1 MDDLRTSLRSF
12 AGRSRDASSALAARI
27 DRLPPFIVPS
37 IVFVAA
43 VGVLV
48 SRRPD
53 AFLNPQFYAEDGAL
67 WFARAYNLGAF
78 TSMLVPDAG
87 YLQVLATGTGAI
99 AVLFPVSAAPLVFA
113 LVAAIVEVSPAVFLS
128 TRRASQLISNL
139 APRLMLAFLYLALP
153 NVWTN
158 SVVMTYASWRL
169 GLLAFLLL
177 VTRPNGRWGSLF
189 DGVVVALCGLGS
201 PLMLFMLP
209 VAIVHAV
216 IRPAER
222 SVPFL
227 TAAAFTSVVQLWHL
241 AGSAGARPTLQL
253 GVSIENFCR
262 IFANQYV
269 YSLMWGRSGFSDRV
283 ASWPW
288 LENPAALAVVSAAGL
303 FLLVFAAVRGPYALR
318 LFLLFAGIVLS
329 ATLTSAT
336 VTGPTQWEA
345 LGHPGAGTRYFLYGM
360 LAIVTSLGWLATRG
374 PVAARVIGVATLGL
388 ILVMGVR
395 ADWRHH
401 ALPDHDYRSFARD
414 FENSPSGTVLETP
427 IEPPG
432 WTVMLVK
439 R

>member
-1 MDDLRTSLRSF
+1 MHDPRPSLRSL
-12 AGRSRDASSALAARI
+12 AGRARDASAALAERVG
-27 DRLPPFIVPS
+27 RLPPLVVPS
-37 IVFVAA
+37 IVFVVAI
-43 VGVLV
+43 GVLV

-53 AFLNPQFYAEDGAL
+53 AFLNPQFYAEDGTL
-67 WFARAYNLGAF
+67 WFARAYNLGPF

-99 AVLFPVSAAPLVFA
+99 AVLFPVSVAPLVFA
-113 LVAAIVEVSPAVFLS
+113 LGAAIIEVSPAVFLS
-128 TRRASQLISNL
+128 TRRASQLIPNL
-139 APRLMLAFLYLALP
+139 APRLALAFFYLALP

-177 VTRPNGRWGSLF
+177 VTRPRSRFGSLF
-189 DGVVVALCGLGS
+189 DGVVVALCGLGG
-201 PLMLFMLP
+201 PLILFMLP
-209 VAIVHAV
+209 VVIVHAV
-216 IRPAER
+216 VRPAAR
-222 SVPFL
+222 SVPIL
-227 TAAAFTSVVQLWHL
+227 TAAAFTSAVQLWHL
-241 AGSAGARPTLQL
+241 AGSAGARPTLPL
-253 GVSIENFCR
+253 GASVENFCR

-288 LENPAALAVVSAAGL
+288 LENPAALAVVTAVGL
-303 FLLVFAAVRGPYALR
+303 CLLGFAAVRGPYALR
-318 LFLLFAGIVLS
+318 LFLLFAGIVLG
-329 ATLTSAT
+329 ATLASAT
-336 VTGPTQWEA
+336 VTGPTQWES

-360 LAIVTSLGWLATRG
+360 LAIVTALGWLATCK
-374 PVAARVIGVATLGL
+374 PAAARVIGVSTLGL
-388 ILVMGVR
+388 ILLIGVR

-414 FENSPSGTVLETP
+414 FENAPSGTVLETP

-432 WTVMLVK
+432 WTVILVK